1 MTQRSSA
8 YTGRTV
14 TFATMHGKELLA
26 RDAFHHILGAT
37 VTAPRALDTDQFGN
51 SKQDSYKRTT
61 RRPAERSHLTQGRRA
76 GQPGDATRNLTRRP
90 SLLCHASMVNSDLGD
105 NSSRRGRLLRL
116 VIPVVGITTLG
127 AGVFSLVWS
136 ALHPVVSFGWFAD
149 VPLRNTTLTPGFGGD
164 SDRWGL
170 VLFIFGLAVS
180 AFWVGRLVGGRRN
193 DGK

>member
-1 MTQRSSA
+1 M
-8 YTGRTV
+8 
-14 TFATMHGKELLA
+14 
-26 RDAFHHILGAT
+26 
-37 VTAPRALDTDQFGN
+37 
-51 SKQDSYKRTT
+51 
-61 RRPAERSHLTQGRRA
+61 
-76 GQPGDATRNLTRRP
+76 
-90 SLLCHASMVNSDLGD
+90 CHASMVNGDLGD